1 MTDVTAADGDGG
13 RDLIDRDVR
22 RRRDRADARAV
33 EEHAL
38 DDRGVA
44 HRRLRH
50 PRGGDR
56 REVPPGNGASAGD
69 WRITAP
75 PVATLTVE
83 SDEAAT
89 TPTMS
94 AAPVPSPSIGPV

>member
-1 MTDVTAADGDGG
+1 MTEVLRTGGCDTHAAAN
-13 RDLIDRDVR
+13 
-22 RRRDRADARAV
+22 RRD
-33 EEHAL
+33 
-38 DDRGVA
+38 
-44 HRRLRH
+44 
-50 PRGGDR
+50 
-56 REVPPGNGASAGD
+56 VPPGNGASAGD